1 MKDVLTAMIKED
13 KGYSDE
19 EAAAAFERATVGRF
33 ATDIFE

>member
-1 MKDVLTAMIKED
+1 MVAMIKEAR
-13 KGYSDE
+13 GFTDE